1 VCIATKKKT
10 KSAIFEKIQEN
21 PALCVNPH
29 LNLAAAIFDKLSVGD
44 RWYYQ
49 RFVPHAKKRMP
60 EKMFDRCCFAI
71 TFGRY
76 SRNDN
81 QKES

>member
-1 VCIATKKKT
+1 LCIATKKRT
-10 KSAIFEKIQEN
+10 KRAIFEKIN
-21 PALCVNPH
+21 SGKSCVLCQS
-29 LNLAAAIFDKLSVGD
+29 LFNLAAAILEKLSVGD

-60 EKMFDRCCFAI
+60 EKMLDRCCIVI
-71 TFGRY
+71 TFGQY

-81 QKES
+81 Q